1 MFNAAVRPIA
11 IGIGAGVAVGSL
23 LAVPSVRHELDPARS
38 DDGLESGLGRALA
51 GFASNLALPAALLIA
66 SAAVGNVGI
75 RHGLQAAAA
84 GVTMG
89 WWGVKAFGDL
99 APEGAGVGPVVAG
112 TGRL

>member
-11 IGIGAGVAVGSL
+11 MGIGAGVAVGSL
-23 LAVPSVRHELDPARS
+23 LAVPSVMHDLEPTTRT
-38 DDGLESGLGRALA
+38 DGLSSGLARAFA

-66 SAAVGNVGI
+66 SAGTRTPML

-89 WWGVKAFGDL
+89 WWGTKAFGDIG
-99 APEGAGVGPVVAG
+99 PEGPDQAH
-112 TGRL
+112 TR